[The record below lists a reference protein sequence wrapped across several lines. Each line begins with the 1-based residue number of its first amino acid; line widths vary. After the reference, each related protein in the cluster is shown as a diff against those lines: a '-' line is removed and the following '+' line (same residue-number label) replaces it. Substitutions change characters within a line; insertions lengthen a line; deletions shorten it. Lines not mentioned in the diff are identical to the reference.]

1 MQDVKK
7 FEAEMQD
14 CKRSPG
20 SMKMVI
26 FIDIFWYGK
35 QNVRQS
41 KFKFMARISEIGTT
55 FLNAN

>member
-41 KFKFMARISEIGTT
+41 KLEFKLMA
-55 FLNAN
+55 

>member
-1 MQDVKK
+1 MSILFPAGMQNVKK

-14 CKRSPG
+14 CKGSLG

-26 FIDIFWYGK
+26 FIDIFWSGK

-41 KFKFMARISEIGTT
+41 
-55 FLNAN
+55 N